1 MMKKVM
7 GVAVLILTVVPMFG
21 HHAVTMF
28 EFGKVVSVT
37 GTVTKFDWSNPHIH
51 IYLDVTK
58 DGAIEKWDM
67 EGLSPNLHKH
77 QGSQWNANMLKVGD
91 KITVKANPMKDG
103 SKVVRLRSIVM
114 PDGKELDG
122 GFEYG
127 LEPTPGA
134 AK

>member
-1 MMKKVM
+1 MSKKIL
-7 GVAVLILTVVPMFG
+7 GIAALALVAPLFG

-28 EFGKVVSVT
+28 EFNKVVALT

-51 IYLDVTK
+51 IYLDVAK
-58 DGAIEKWDM
+58 DGAVEKWDV

-77 QGSQWNANMLKVGD
+77 QGPQWNAKMLNVGD

-114 PDGKELDG
+114 PDGKELNG

-127 LEPTPGA
+127 LEPGPTD